1 MKQAQ
6 LINALKAFGITNREP
21 KPGRTRGQATFAL
34 FLASYIEK
42 LTIPAD
48 QEYEFWNIDN
58 HIPSIIVGAIRAF
71 EKSEEPW
78 IVEFRK
84 TYEKEIEHPFY
95 DPTRVY
101 AGNNVHEVLE
111 VEAIKSLIRDIMG
124 PKADYLQQN
133 IDLLLNAERH
143 VIALRFAQ
151 FQDQVYHVG
160 GLSKIIAKCQFKGM
174 SGKFG
179 ETTLRTYAIAG
190 RLIFTFARGNG
201 ENEDSVSFVSED
213 DDPIGIS
220 GGLQSCYA
228 ELPVALAMIEEVIA
242 NWSTN
247 KSYFKIDKMVTIC

>member
-6 LINALKAFGITNREP
+6 LVNVLKAFGNTNREP
-21 KPGRTRGQATFAL
+21 KPGRTRDQAIFAL

-48 QEYEFWNIDN
+48 AEYDFWHIDN

-84 TYEKEIEHPFY
+84 TYEKETEHPFY

-101 AGNNVHEVLE
+101 SGNNINEVLE
-111 VEAIKSLIRDIMG
+111 IEMVKGLIYAIMG
-124 PKADYLQQN
+124 PRAKHLKHD

-160 GLSKIIAKCQFKGM
+160 GLSKMIAECRFKGM
-174 SGKFG
+174 SGQFG
-179 ETTLRTYAIAG
+179 ETTLRSYAICG
-190 RLIFTFARGNG
+190 RLMFTFARGSG
-201 ENEDSVSFVSED
+201 ENEDSVNFVCEED
-213 DDPIGIS
+213 DLIGIG

-228 ELPVALAMIEEVIA
+228 ELPIALAMIEDVIA
-242 NWSTN
+242 NWTAN
-247 KSYFKIDKMVTIC
+247 KSGFKTDKKVAIG